1 MHESGAH
8 AARRNEMRK
17 TAALPGAL
25 VLLLFTGVQEVR
37 ADERQWPR
45 PGPVVR
51 LGTAVGFSEIGER
64 SVSTLGGQVALGYR
78 IGPVILDAEYER
90 LAMLTYLEDE
100 YHNAN
105 RGRLHRIGVSGRIFL
120 LRIGGRVRDPSS
132 SLRLYLEGGA
142 GRQSGRWSTGE
153 DFDRNDVSVGAG
165 WLLDF
170 KDAPPRI
177 GLPFHSFGWHFGW
190 RVTAARADG
199 EDVVF
204 LESCPGGKGGKGC
217 DAPPMPGHD
226 TDLGLIV
233 VCAMT
238 AAW

>member
-1 MHESGAH
+1 MGDANPHR
-8 AARRNEMRK
+8 ARREEDEMRG
-17 TAALPGAL
+17 TAAVLGAL
-25 VLLLFTGVQEVR
+25 VLLLFTGVPEAR
-37 ADERQWPR
+37 AERRQWPR

-51 LGTAVGFSEIGER
+51 LGSAVGFSEIGER

-78 IGPVILDAEYER
+78 IGPFVLDAEYER
-90 LAMLTYLEDE
+90 LAMLTYLEDQ

-105 RGRLHRIGVSGRIFL
+105 RGQLHRMGVSGRVFFM
-120 LRIGGRVRDPSS
+120 RIGGRVRDPSS

-170 KDAPPRI
+170 KDTPPRI

-199 EDVVF
+199 EDVLF
-204 LESCPGGKGGKGC
+204 LESCPRGKGC
-217 DAPPMPGHD
+217 KAPPMPGPD
-226 TDLGLIV
+226 TDLGLVV
-233 VCAMT
+233 VCAMM